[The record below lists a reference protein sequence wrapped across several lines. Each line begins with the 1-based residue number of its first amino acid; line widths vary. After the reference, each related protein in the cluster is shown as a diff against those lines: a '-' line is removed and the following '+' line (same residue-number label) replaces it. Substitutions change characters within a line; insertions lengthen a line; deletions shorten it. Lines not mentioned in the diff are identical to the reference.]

1 MKTSASTDRVLW
13 IWTALLALYAGV
25 FFAIPINLATADL
38 GRHITN
44 GALLMQGVTDV
55 LYANYYSFTEPG
67 HAFTNHHWGS
77 GVLMHL
83 VHAAAGFKG
92 LSVMYI
98 LLSVGCLLVMVRASA
113 VSVPARWAMLVT
125 TLTVP
130 LFAYR
135 TEVRPEGFSYLLL
148 AVFYLLLSRHRAGS
162 IDLRRLLLWMLPL
175 QLLWVNLHIFFF
187 LGIGVAGV
195 FLLDALAVKRDTAKV
210 RELGILLCSMVAVS
224 LINPHFHNGLLAPL
238 TIFNEY
244 GYMIVENQTIFFL
257 QNRFGWQNASP
268 QFIHLEIMSVV
279 TAGAV
284 LWSVV
289 KGLWR
294 DMLPELLL
302 AVGFLVLSLMAVR
315 GIPLF
320 AMFSIPLFA
329 RVLSAL
335 AGELHFK
342 TRETVGRL
350 VPVAGIMLCAVFT
363 PMTGTYASANR
374 GYNGL
379 GAFEGVEH
387 SGRFLQRAGIPG
399 RIFNNYD
406 IGSYLVY
413 FLKDSGQV
421 FVDNRPEAYSVAFF
435 DSIYR
440 PMQEDDAV
448 FRQMVGRYGINI
460 ICFYRHDATPW
471 AQPFLIRRTQDP
483 DWVPIL
489 VDDVSLILIRN
500 LPSNRPWIER
510 HALPREMFR
519 SVPN

>member
-1 MKTSASTDRVLW
+1 MMKTSVPNDRLLW
-13 IWTALLALYAGV
+13 LWTALLALYTGV

-55 LYANYYSFTEPG
+55 LYTNYYSFTEPG
-67 HAFTNHHWGS
+67 HTFTNHHWGS

-83 VHAAAGFKG
+83 VHAPVGFKG
-92 LSVMYI
+92 LSLMYI
-98 LLSVGCLLVMVRASA
+98 LLSVGCLLVMVRATA
-113 VSVPARWAMLVT
+113 LTVPVRWAMLLA

-148 AVFYLLLSRHRAGS
+148 AVYYLLFCRHRAGS
-162 IDLRRLLLWMLPL
+162 IDLKKLLLWILPL

-195 FLLDALAVKRDTAKV
+195 FLFDALVVKRDTAKV
-210 RELGILLCSMVAVS
+210 RELAMLLGGMVAVS

-238 TIFNEY
+238 TIFNAY
-244 GYMIVENQTIFFL
+244 GYMIVENQTVFFL
-257 QNRFGWQNASP
+257 QERFGSP
-268 QFIHLEIMSVV
+268 QFIHLEILAVF
-279 TAGAV
+279 ALGAV
-284 LWSVV
+284 GWALA

-294 DMLPELLL
+294 EMAVELLL
-302 AVGFLVLSLMAVR
+302 ATGFLALSFMAVR
-315 GIPLF
+315 GIPIF
-320 AMFSIPLFA
+320 AMFSIPFFSRVLFA
-329 RVLSAL
+329 LVQD
-335 AGELHFK
+335 LHFK
-342 TRETVGRL
+342 TRETLTQLLPIVGI
-350 VPVAGIMLCAVFT
+350 ALCVIFT
-363 PMTGTYASANR
+363 PTTGTYASANK
-374 GYNGL
+374 GYNSIGVIK
-379 GAFEGVEH
+379 GVET
-387 SGRFLQRAGIPG
+387 SGRFLLRSGVPG

-413 FLKDSGQV
+413 YLQDSGKV

-471 AQPFLIRRTQDP
+471 AQPFLIRRTQDAE
-483 DWVPIL
+483 WVPIL
-489 VDDVSLILIRN
+489 VDDVSIILIRN

-510 HALPREMFR
+510 HALPREMFQ

>member
-1 MKTSASTDRVLW
+1 MMKTSAPTDRIMW
-13 IWTALLALYAGV
+13 IWTALLALYTGV

-55 LYANYYSFTEPG
+55 LYTNYYSFTEPG

-77 GVLMHL
+77 GVVMHL

-92 LSVMYI
+92 LSLMYI
-98 LLSVGCLLVMVRASA
+98 LLSVGCLLVMVRATA
-113 VSVPARWAMLVT
+113 ITVPARWALLLG

-148 AVFYLLLSRHRAGS
+148 AVFYLLLSKHREGS
-162 IDLRRLLLWMLPL
+162 IDLKKLLLWMLPL

-195 FLLDALAVKRDTAKV
+195 FLFDALVVKCDTAKV
-210 RELGILLCSMVAVS
+210 RELGMLLGGMVAVS

-244 GYMIVENQTIFFL
+244 GYMIVENQTVFFL
-257 QNRFGWQNASP
+257 QERFGNP
-268 QFIHLEIMSVV
+268 QFIHLEILTVF
-279 TAGAV
+279 AIGAV
-284 LWSVV
+284 GWALA

-294 DMLPELLL
+294 EMAVELLL
-302 AVGFLVLSLMAVR
+302 ATGFLALSFVAVR

-329 RVLSAL
+329 RVLFAMVQD
-335 AGELHFK
+335 LHFK
-342 TRETVGRL
+342 TRESLTQLLPIVGI
-350 VPVAGIMLCAVFT
+350 ALCVIFT
-363 PMTGTYASANR
+363 PMTGTYASANK
-374 GYNGL
+374 GYNSIGV
-379 GAFEGVEH
+379 FDGVET
-387 SGRFLQRAGIPG
+387 SGEFLLRSGIPG

-413 FLKDSGQV
+413 YLKDSGKV

-448 FRQMVGRYGINI
+448 FRQMVDRYDLNI

-483 DWVPIL
+483 EWVPIL

-510 HALPREMFR
+510 YALPREMFQ

>member
-1 MKTSASTDRVLW
+1 MKPASPKAPADRVLR
-13 IWTALLALYAGV
+13 IWVALLALYTAV

-44 GALLMQGVTDV
+44 GALLMQGITDV
-55 LYANYYSFTEPG
+55 LYTNYYSFTEPD
-67 HAFTNHHWGS
+67 HAFTNHHWLS
-77 GVLMHL
+77 GLVMHV
-83 VHAAAGFKG
+83 VHEFFGFKG
-92 LSVMYI
+92 LSSMYI
-98 LLSVGCLLVMVRASA
+98 LLSVGCLLVMVRATA
-113 VSVPARWAMLVT
+113 LSVPARWAMLIA

-148 AVFYLLLSRHRAGS
+148 AVYYLLMSRHRSGQ
-162 IDLRRLLLWMLPL
+162 LGFTQLLLWMLPL

-187 LGIGVAGV
+187 LGIGLVGV
-195 FLLDALAVKRDTAKV
+195 FLMDALLLKRDAQKWKETA
-210 RELGILLCSMVAVS
+210 ILLCAMVAVS
-224 LINPHFHNGLLAPL
+224 LVNPHFHNGLLAPL
-238 TIFNEY
+238 TIFDEY
-244 GYMIVENQTIFFL
+244 GYMIVENQTVFFL
-257 QNRFGWQNASP
+257 QERFGNP
-268 QFIHLEIMSVV
+268 QFIHLEILTVF
-279 TAGAV
+279 ALGAV
-284 LWSVV
+284 VWTLVR
-289 KGLWR
+289 GLWR
-294 DMLPELLL
+294 DMIPELLL
-302 AVGFLVLSLMAVR
+302 SIGFLVLSFLAVR

-329 RVLSAL
+329 RVLFAL
-335 AGELHFK
+335 TEDLHFQ
-342 TRETVGRL
+342 TRATVNRL
-350 VPVAGIMLCAVFT
+350 IPVAGIMLCAIFT
-363 PMTGTYASANR
+363 PFTDTYASANK
-374 GYNGL
+374 GYNAL
-379 GAFEGVEH
+379 GIFQGVET
-387 SGRFLQRAGIPG
+387 SGRFLQKSGISG

-448 FRQMVGRYGINI
+448 FREMADRYDINI

-483 DWVPIL
+483 EWVPIL

-500 LPSNRPWIER
+500 RPSNAQWIESY
-510 HALPREMFR
+510 ALPRNMFQ